1 MKLKASRPL
10 NNEMMFDCGGD
21 DDDDEHCKFHI
32 LKIWQLMSDCHTG

>member
-1 MKLKASRPL
+1 MKLQPSKPL
-10 NNEMMFDCGGD
+10 NNEMMFGFDG